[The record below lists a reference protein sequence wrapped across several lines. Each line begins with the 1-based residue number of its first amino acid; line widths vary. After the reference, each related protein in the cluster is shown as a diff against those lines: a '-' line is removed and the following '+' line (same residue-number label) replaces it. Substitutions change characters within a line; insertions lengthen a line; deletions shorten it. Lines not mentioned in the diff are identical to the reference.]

1 MTILIIEDDQKIRE
15 ELEKLLENNNYFTKV
30 LKDFT
35 DFKKIEELLVD
46 CDLILLDINLPNNN
60 GFDIC
65 KKIKAKYKIPIIF
78 VTSRDSDED
87 ELKSILSGGDDYVT
101 KPYNKLVLLEKI
113 KRSLNNLNPI
123 NYREITIKNVTLDL
137 HLSILRHNEK
147 EVELTRNE
155 FRIIYYFFLNP
166 NKIITKEELLEYLWN
181 DKYYLDENIL
191 TVNINRLRKKVSEI
205 GADEFIETVRKV
217 GYRI

>member
-78 VTSRDSDED
+78 FFFFDSDED

>member
-1 MTILIIEDDQKIRE
+1 MMILIIEDDQKIKE
-15 ELEKLLENNNYFTKV
+15 ELKKLLENNNYFTKS
-30 LKDFT
+30 LNDFG
-35 DFKKIEELLVD
+35 DLEKIEELLIG
-46 CDLILLDINLPNNN
+46 CDLILLDINLPDNN

-65 KKIKAKYKIPIIF
+65 QKIKEKYKIPIIF

-87 ELKSILSGGDDYVT
+87 ELKSILVGGDDYIT
-101 KPYNKLVLLEKI
+101 KPYNKLVLLGKI

-123 NYREITIKNVTLDL
+123 NYQKITIKNVTLDL
-137 HLSILRHNEK
+137 HLSLLCYGEK

-166 NKIITKEELLEYLWN
+166 NRIITKEELLEYLWN

-191 TVNINRLRKKVSEI
+191 TVNINRLRKKIDEI
-205 GADEFIETVRKV
+205 GVAEFIETVRKV